1 MRSVIPADVH
11 AVDGAVILDVREPS
25 EHLRAHIEG
34 TIDIPL
40 GELVARVDELPRD
53 TTVYVLCHV
62 GGRSAQAVQYLEAQG
77 FDAVN
82 IDGGIVDWHQAGLP
96 WTLAGSEG

>member
-1 MRSVIPADVH
+1 MRSMTPADVH
-11 AVDGAVILDVREPS
+11 AIDGAVIVDVREPH
-25 EHLRAHIEG
+25 EHQRAHIEG

-40 GELVARVDELPRD
+40 GELVARLDEVPRD

-62 GGRSAQAVQYLEAQG
+62 GGRSAQATQYLETQG

-82 IDGGIVDWHQAGLP
+82 IDGGIVEWYRAGLP
-96 WTLAGSEG
+96 VAVGG

>member
-1 MRSVIPADVH
+1 MRSMTPADVH
-11 AVDGAVILDVREPS
+11 AIDGAVIVDVREPH
-25 EHLRAHIEG
+25 EHQRAHIEG

-40 GELVARVDELPRD
+40 GELVARIDEVPRD

-62 GGRSAQAVQYLEAQG
+62 GGRSAQATQYLETQG

-82 IDGGIVDWHQAGLP
+82 IDGGIVEWYRAGLP
-96 WTLAGSEG
+96 VAVGG